1 MPNVVDAHLQV
12 WNPDS
17 VHYPW
22 MTAENAG
29 VHRTYRVPDIEDQL
43 ADEDVAWVVLV
54 QAADNRADSELMLFQ
69 ALSSPRVAGRR
80 GVGPPRRPRRRR
92 HAAGQVAPRADRRD
106 RPPRATTVRDPDW
119 LLDAAVDDSLTLLTE
134 RRLTLDLTAHTPDGP
149 GARRDPRREPP
160 QAHGRPRPP
169 RRSPARRAAG
179 RRPGR
184 LDALVRPARRR
195 RADAERRRQAVRAD
209 HRGRRGLDPGPPA
222 ARRRPCAG
230 GVRPRPAH
238 ARQRLAVRAPARA
251 TPTPRSGTGCARRW
265 TSWATTTAPQCS
277 AVRPPRCTGSRSTRS
292 DRATARFAPCHVP
305 MTSSTGSSR

>member
-69 ALSSPRVAGRR
+69 ALSSPRVAGVVAWVPLDAPDDAATQLDKWRR
-80 GVGPPRRPRRRR
+80 EPIVG
-92 HAAGQVAPRADRRD
+92 H
-106 RPPRATTVRDPDW
+106 RPPRARRPRSRLAARRRRRRQPDAPHRATTDP
-119 LLDAAVDDSLTLLTE
+119 
-134 RRLTLDLTAHTPDGP
+134 RPHGAHADGP
-149 GARRDPRREPP
+149 GPRRDPRREPP
-160 QAHGRPRPP
+160 QAHRRPRPP

-184 LDALVRPARRR
+184 LE
-195 RADAERRRQAVRAD
+195 RA
-209 HRGRRGLDPGPPA
+209 GPPCWA
-222 ARRRPCAG
+222 PSRSCRTSSPSCPG
-230 GVRPRPAH
+230 WPPRPAPGWTPDH
-238 ARQRLAVRAPARA
+238 LRPAVDRALEVFGPDRLMLGSDWPYALLEGDSYAQVWHGLRSTVDQLGDDDRAAVLGGTATAGVRAP
-251 TPTPRSGTGCARRW
+251 
-265 TSWATTTAPQCS
+265 
-277 AVRPPRCTGSRSTRS
+277 VRLVL
-292 DRATARFAPCHVP
+292 TARPL
-305 MTSSTGSSR
+305 GSLRVTFR